1 MSLKVARFIK
11 AFICYKLGDICVDL
25 ASSGGGVEIP
35 MGWGTIE
42 IDIAIC
48 GNTLQITPGRLAP
61 TPKNQSQK
69 DIRPTLFLRY
79 WLPLAI
85 TKNTH
90 FHRLFGEIFPWL
102 CAQNIH
108 FPPKN
113 GNTHA
118 APMCIWWGGGGGTT
132 SLQKHSTTTTTY
144 SWC

>member
-1 MSLKVARFIK
+1 MTIVWTLRVVEVGA
-11 AFICYKLGDICVDL
+11 
-25 ASSGGGVEIP
+25 EIP

-42 IDIAIC
+42 IDIDIC

-69 DIRPTLFLRY
+69 DIGPTLFLRY

-85 TKNTH
+85 TKNIP

-102 CAQNIH
+102 CPPNIH
-108 FPPKN
+108 FSPQN

-118 APMCIWWGGGGGTT
+118 APICIWLGGGGGNYLITEAYHNNNNNNIF
-132 SLQKHSTTTTTY
+132 LMLDLAA
-144 SWC
+144 